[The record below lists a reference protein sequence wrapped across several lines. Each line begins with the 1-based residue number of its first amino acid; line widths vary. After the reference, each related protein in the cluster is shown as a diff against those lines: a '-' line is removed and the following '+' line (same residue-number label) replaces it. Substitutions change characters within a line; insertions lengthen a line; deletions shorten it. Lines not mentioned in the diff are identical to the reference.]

1 VAVLVVG
8 EDASGTADLV
18 FAADR
23 LAVDRMLGN
32 LVANAI
38 VAVPRPGGHVWLDAR
53 PIASVATGDPGSVA
67 LSVTDDGPGFP
78 PGATERAFERFYR
91 GDPARAGTGSG
102 LGLAIVRELAEAHGG
117 LAVAEQVAP
126 HGARVSIVMPRVPRL
141 SA

>member
-1 VAVLVVG
+1 
-8 EDASGTADLV
+8 
-18 FAADR
+18 
-23 LAVDRMLGN
+23 
-32 LVANAI
+32 VANAI

-53 PIASVATGDPGSVA
+53 PIAPVVAGDPGGVA

-91 GDPARAGTGSG
+91 GDQSRAGPGSG

-117 LAVAEQVAP
+117 SAIAEQVAP